1 MKKVKKVLLITGIVI
16 VVLLAAVAA
25 TPFVFKGKIFEIAK
39 REVNNMLTAEVD
51 FNNDAFD
58 VSIFKTFPNLSVQF
72 GDLQIVGTGQFAG
85 DTLLSVRRLSATV
98 DIMTLIKGE
107 PIGII
112 DVTIEKPRIR
122 ALVATDSA
130 ANFDI
135 MKPSDEVAAEDTT
148 SSSFAMKLNH
158 IQLIDGYIYYNDIPG
173 NMTGIIDGLNTT
185 ISGDF
190 TANST
195 IIQTIIDM
203 QKVNF
208 VMGGVPYA
216 KDLHF
221 NLDAGIE
228 ADFANGKY
236 TLKNNV
242 MKLNALELAYNGWL
256 ALVGNDMDMDF
267 TFKTTKTD
275 FSSILSLVP
284 GVFME
289 GFNDIKTSGKLAL
302 EGSVKGLLAEKP
314 ESYPAFN
321 LALIVEDG
329 SFQYPDLPKAVT
341 NIQIDLLVDNQSN
354 KLDNMTIDLKKFT
367 MNFAQNPLSAT
378 FFMKTPMSD
387 PFMKASF
394 NGTLDISSLK
404 DFIPLTDMTMSGTV
418 IPNIEFAS
426 KLSDIEKENYNAI
439 HALGNIVV
447 TNFKY
452 TDKDFPKGVA
462 ISAAKL
468 DFSPQCVNL
477 SQCDMKFGESDLAL
491 QGKLENFLGYALANE
506 TIRGSLNVKS
516 NYFNA
521 ADVLGESAAPSTES
535 ADSSPAEI
543 VEIPGNVDFVCNI
556 HFGKLLY
563 DTYDIENLTGKVTLK
578 NSKADLQGLSM
589 NMLGGNLGMNG
600 YYATPANQKPEAKL
614 DLNIKNFDIA
624 KTYKTFVT
632 VQKLAP
638 IAENLTGS
646 FSTKLNFT
654 SLLENDFM
662 PVLSSV
668 NGAGEFNT
676 SSVVMAGTS
685 FQNFAV
691 SELKQQDLKEIIA
704 KNIAML
710 FTIKNG
716 NVEVKPFETKFN
728 NYKALIQ
735 GSANLDQTMNF
746 TVATQIPG
754 NVLGKSATSTIA
766 SLEKA
771 AASKGINASVG
782 ENIDVNFLIGG
793 TVTSPKVSVQLGTGI
808 AGTFNSVKDQ
818 VTDMAKQ
825 KLADEQARLQ
835 AEADAKKKELEDK
848 AKAEAEAKKKELED
862 KAKAEAQKQ
871 TDAVKDAAKEKATQG
886 LKNVLKK

>member
-1 MKKVKKVLLITGIVI
+1 MKKVLLIIGIVI

-25 TPFVFKGKIFEIAK
+25 TPFLFKGKILEIAK

-51 FNNDAFD
+51 FNDDAFR
-58 VSIFKTFPNLSVQF
+58 VSIFRTFPNLSVQF
-72 GDLQIVGTGQFAG
+72 GDLRIVGTGQFAN
-85 DTLLSVRRLSATV
+85 DTLLSVKRLSATV
-98 DIMTLIKGE
+98 DIMTLIKSQ

-122 ALVATDSA
+122 ALVAADSA

-135 MKPSDEVAAEDTT
+135 MKPSDEVVVEDTT

-236 TLKNNV
+236 TLKDNK
-242 MKLNALELAYNGWL
+242 MQLNALELAYNGWL
-256 ALVGNDMDMDF
+256 AFVGDDIDMDF
-267 TFKTTKTD
+267 TFKTMKTD

-289 GFNDIKTSGKLAL
+289 GFENIKTSGKLAL

-321 LALIVEDG
+321 LALLVEDG

-341 NIQIDLLVDNQSN
+341 NIQMDLLVDNQSN
-354 KLDNMTIDLKKFT
+354 QLDNMTIDLKKFT

-394 NGTLDISSLK
+394 DGTLDISSLK
-404 DFIPLTDMTMSGTV
+404 DFIPMTDMSMSGTI
-418 IPNIEFAS
+418 IPRIEFAG

-439 HALGNIVV
+439 HALGSIVIN
-447 TNFKY
+447 NFKY
-452 TDKDFPKGVA
+452 TDKDFPKGIA

-468 DFSPQCVNL
+468 AFSPQYVNL
-477 SQCDMKFGESDLAL
+477 EQCDMKFGESDLAL

-521 ADVLGESAAPSTES
+521 ADVLGESTTTTET

-543 VEIPGNVDFVCNI
+543 IEIPNNVDFVCNI
-556 HFGKLLY
+556 NFGKLIY

-578 NSKADLQGLSM
+578 NSKADLQNLSM
-589 NMLGGNLGMNG
+589 NMLGGNLGLNG
-600 YYATPANQKPEAKL
+600 HYATPANQKPEAKL
-614 DLNIKNFDIA
+614 DLNIRNFDIA
-624 KTYKTFVT
+624 KTFKTFVT

-638 IAENLTGS
+638 IAENLSGS
-646 FSTKLNFT
+646 FSTKLNFS
-654 SLLENDFM
+654 SLLDNDFS
-662 PVLSSV
+662 PVLSSI
-668 NGAGEFNT
+668 NGLGEFNT
-676 SSVVMAGTS
+676 STLTMTGTS

-691 SELKQQDLKEIIA
+691 NELKQQNLKEIVT
-704 KNIAML
+704 KNLAMF
-710 FTIKNG
+710 FTITNG
-716 NVEVKPFETKFN
+716 NIEVKPFTTNFN

-746 TVATQIPG
+746 TIATQIPSS
-754 NVLGKSATSTIA
+754 VLGKGATSTLA

-771 AASKGINASVG
+771 VAAKGIDASMG

-793 TVTSPKVSVQLGTGI
+793 TVTSPKISAQLGTGI
-808 AGTFNSVKDQ
+808 SNTLTSVKDQ

-835 AEADAKKKELEDK
+835 AEAQAKVDAAKQ
-848 AKAEAEAKKKELED
+848 KAEAEVQAKKQELED

-871 TDAVKDAAKEKATQG
+871 TDAAKEKAAQG